1 MTILTKHLFHILPTC
16 VTRNSSAVQ
25 MKLLRPLIRAHFR
38 QFIAPGDL
46 IFDVGANVGELT
58 HVFATLGATVVAIEP
73 QPGCAGVLKKRFAA
87 CEKVKIVELGVG
99 DRVGR
104 LPIYVNDGSHALA
117 SFSNRWVTQSR
128 FAELDWNQ
136 SETVGITT
144 LDHLIADYG
153 RPKFC
158 KIDVEGFEAAVLR
171 GLSAKIPYLSFEF
184 VSEFLNET
192 KECVA
197 HLSSLGSVQFN
208 YSFYTFYRF
217 QSRRWLSAE
226 ELMQKL
232 SRFSAYYWSGDI
244 YARFD

>member
-1 MTILTKHLFHILPTC
+1 MILTKHLFHILPTC
-16 VTRNSSAVQ
+16 VTRNSSAIQ

-38 QFIAPGDL
+38 KMIAPGDL
-46 IFDVGANVGELT
+46 VFDVGANVGELT

-73 QPGCAGVLKKRFAA
+73 QRECVGVLKQRFSR

-99 DRVGR
+99 EQVGA
-104 LPIYVNDGSHALA
+104 LPIYVNNGSHALA
-117 SFSNRWVTQSR
+117 SFSDRWVTQSR

-136 SETVGITT
+136 SETVGMTT
-144 LDHLIADYG
+144 LDQLIAEHG

-158 KIDVEGFEAAVLR
+158 KIDVEGFELAVLR

-184 VSEFLNET
+184 VSEFINEAIQCI
-192 KECVA
+192 EYLA
-197 HLSSLGSVQFN
+197 SLGSVQFN

-217 QSRRWLSAE
+217 RSRQWLTAGA
-226 ELMQKL
+226 LIQAL
-232 SRFSAYYWSGDI
+232 SKYSAYYWSGDI